1 MTISEAMERESQ
13 YLMPTYKRFPV
24 VLESGSGATA
34 TDVEGNSYID
44 FGAGIGVN
52 SLGYCDEGWVEA
64 VCRQAGKLQHISN
77 LYYSPIQIEL
87 AEALVT
93 LTGMSRVFLCNSGAE
108 ANECAIKAARKYS
121 FDKYGEGRSTI
132 LTLNNSFHG
141 RTVTT
146 LAATGQDG
154 FHQYFSPFTEG
165 FDYIPAN
172 DKDALLEKLGPSVCA
187 VMLEC
192 IQGEGGVC
200 PLDADYV
207 RFAAEECKKR
217 DVLLLIDEV
226 QTGIG
231 RTGTLLASEQFGVR
245 PDVVTLAKGLAG
257 GLPIGACL
265 CADGLKDT
273 MSAGMH
279 GSTFGGNPVSCAAA
293 LYVLGRV
300 SKPAFRTEVKEKG
313 AYLREQLLTLPH
325 IKEVR
330 GMGLMLG
337 AVLDEGFAAG
347 EIAAKCAK
355 EGLLVLTAKTLLRFL
370 PPLTITKEE
379 IDRGLAVLKTIL
391 TREDS

>member
-1 MTISEAMERESQ
+1 MTISEAMERESH

-24 VLESGSGATA
+24 VLESGKGATA
-34 TDVEGNSYID
+34 ADVEGQTYID

-52 SLGYCDEGWVEA
+52 ALGYCDEGWVRA
-64 VCRQAGKLQHISN
+64 VAEQAGKLQHISN

-87 AEALVT
+87 AEALVSQ
-93 LTGMSRVFLCNSGAE
+93 TGMSRVFLCNSGAE
-108 ANECAIKAARKYS
+108 ANECAIKVARKYS

-132 LTLNNSFHG
+132 LTLQNSFHG

-146 LAATGQDG
+146 LAATGQDV

-172 DKDALLEKLGPSVCA
+172 DTSALLERIGSGVCA
-187 VMLEC
+187 VLLEC

-200 PLDADYV
+200 PLDGDYL
-207 RFAAEECKKR
+207 RFVAQTCKKH

-226 QTGIG
+226 QTGMS
-231 RTGTLLASEQFGVR
+231 RTGTLLACEQFGVK

-265 CADGLKDT
+265 CTDALKDT
-273 MSAGMH
+273 LSAGMH

-300 SKPAFRTEVKEKG
+300 SKPDFLKEVREKG
-313 AYLREQLLTLPH
+313 AYLKEKLLSLPH

-347 EIAAKCAK
+347 EIAAKCV
-355 EGLLVLTAKTLLRFL
+355 ENGLLVLTAKTLLRFL

-379 IDRGLAVLKTIL
+379 IDRGVAVLQTIL